1 MGLYKIIKGF
11 DEKALYAIAKT
22 TDNKQLKDDVK
33 YMRLA
38 VHSGKRVYCERI
50 DKIAFFCGYCNRDH
64 FRIVG
69 IGVNKDFQGKG
80 FGSFMYMRCIQ
91 YAKSKGFKKL
101 KTRTLSGV
109 DFYLRKGWKITGM
122 KNNDF
127 MMERDI

>member
-1 MGLYKIIKGF
+1 MGLYKIVKGF

-33 YMRLA
+33 YMRLVVHAGRA
-38 VHSGKRVYCERI
+38 VYAEWIEG
-50 DKIAFFCGYCNRDH
+50 IAFFCGYCNQDH

-69 IGVNKDFQGKG
+69 IGVNNQHQGKG
-80 FGSFMYMRCIQ
+80 FGKFMYMRCVQ
-91 YAKSKGFKKL
+91 YAKSKRFKKL

-109 DFYLRKGWKITGM
+109 DFYLRKGWRITGM